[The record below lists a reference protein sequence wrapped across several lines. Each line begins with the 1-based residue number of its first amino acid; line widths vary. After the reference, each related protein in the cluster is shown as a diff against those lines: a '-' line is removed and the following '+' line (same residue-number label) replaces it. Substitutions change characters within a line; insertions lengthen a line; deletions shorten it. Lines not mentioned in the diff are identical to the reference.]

1 MALSTLSRWALSEWV
16 LVSAAVCDPGWSSVC
31 GSVHASRTPT
41 PGRTEWDHHGS
52 RVLDARPCPRREIS
66 PARCCA
72 RGAQSSAAR
81 PRPGP
86 CAPSGGRAG
95 GPQGPVS
102 LTCCPWKAV
111 TRFSAGAASQ
121 GPCAHPT
128 APTPLHCQAQRGLG
142 AQRLGNQAEEKPGV
156 LSGISGVCGERAAPA
171 ASAGQ
176 PPTVGFVAWAAVG
189 VSLGGGAVWADVC
202 VHAPS
207 SLTRGWHISFQAR
220 S

>member
-1 MALSTLSRWALSEWV
+1 MAPVFWTPAPALGAK
-16 LVSAAVCDPGWSSVC
+16 LTQQSAAHGEPSPQQPG
-31 GSVHASRTPT
+31 HA
-41 PGRTEWDHHGS
+41 
-52 RVLDARPCPRREIS
+52 
-66 PARCCA
+66 
-72 RGAQSSAAR
+72 
-81 PRPGP
+81 PGP
-86 CAPSGGRAG
+86 AHRQAGGRAG

-111 TRFSAGAASQ
+111 TGFSAGAASQ